1 MKQILTLALIGSF
14 LVPATSAAVDTVSCS
29 GKRAWQRD
37 IVRQAVVSWFHG
49 VPDPDHL
56 VQLVQA
62 EHGIVACSGAAQPR
76 SLHTP
81 TLQRGLDMTQF
92 GAVLLANELEW
103 RGLMPLPEEGLV
115 GEFFRVERR
124 AATDD
129 ALLQGDAR

>member
-1 MKQILTLALIGSF
+1 MKHILALALIGSF
-14 LVPATSAAVDTVSCS
+14 LAPATSAAVDTVSCS
-29 GKRAWQRD
+29 GKRGWQRD
-37 IVRQAVVSWFHG
+37 IVRQAVVAWFHG

-62 EHGIVACSGAAQPR
+62 EHGIVACSGGAQPR

-81 TLQRGLDMTQF
+81 TLQRGLDMTQL

-103 RGLMPLPEEGLV
+103 RGLMPRPEEGLV

-124 AATDD
+124 TPTDD
-129 ALLQGDAR
+129 ALLQGEAR

>member
-1 MKQILTLALIGSF
+1 MKRILTLALIGSF

-29 GKRAWQRD
+29 GKRGWQRD
-37 IVRQAVVSWFHG
+37 IVQQTVVAWFYG
-49 VPDPDHL
+49 VPDPEHL

-62 EHGIVACSGAAQPR
+62 EHGIVACSGSRTPQ

-81 TLQRGLDMTQF
+81 TLLRGLDMTQL

-103 RGLMPLPEEGLV
+103 RGLMPLPEDGLI

-124 AATDD
+124 TPTDD
-129 ALLQGDAR
+129 ALLQGDAQ